1 MSTKPRTTLSR
12 PLVKRDYPLAEDE
25 ADSTVTAEKIKNI
38 RGELEGGFVPP
49 YKGGTTK
56 PVPLCSSTKVE
67 EVKTLLAKFTKPE
80 LKELYDH
87 LAFLVMEGDVGQSR
101 DLDMWAAEVYSAM
114 VAAIGTGGAGMP
126 GPLAVK
132 RVLAAR
138 TAWGP
143 VHDFADAVGIA
154 DMKVAERQSCFR
166 FLAHMLVARC
176 REVAQH
182 VHAPLTAKM
191 VANNCGDIA
200 ATFDANFPGYA
211 ASGVAGFL
219 FKRLATGQHIT

>member
-1 MSTKPRTTLSR
+1 MTTSKRVLLSR
-12 PLVKRDYPLAEDE
+12 PLVKRDYPLPEVE
-25 ADSTVTAEKIKNI
+25 AVTPVNKNEPGRI
-38 RGELEGGFVPP
+38 GGGFCTPSIE
-49 YKGGTTK
+49 GGTTK
-56 PVPLCSSTKVE
+56 PIPHLQSQRVE
-67 EVKTLLAKFTKPE
+67 EAKAILGKCTKPE

-87 LAFLVMEGDVGQSR
+87 LAFLVMEHDAGQSR
-101 DLDMWAAEVYSAM
+101 DLDMWAAEVYAAM
-114 VAAIGTGGAGMP
+114 ADAIGTAGAGMP

-132 RVLAAR
+132 SVLRGR

-143 VHDFADAVGIA
+143 VYDFAAAVGVL
-154 DMKVAERQSCFR
+154 DMKVAERKSCFR
-166 FLAHMLVARC
+166 FLARLLVARC

-200 ATFDANFPGYA
+200 AIFDVNFPGYA

-219 FKRLATGQHIT
+219 FKRLASGEHVT